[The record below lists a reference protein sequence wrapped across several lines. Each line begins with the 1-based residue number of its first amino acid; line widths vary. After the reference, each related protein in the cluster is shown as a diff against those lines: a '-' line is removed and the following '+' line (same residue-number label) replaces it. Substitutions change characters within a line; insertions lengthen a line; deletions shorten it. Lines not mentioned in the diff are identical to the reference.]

1 MQRLKRILDPND
13 VQPTKNGTKNIA
25 FCFFKTFGSALA
37 LPHVRNGGAGAG
49 AGDGDLSLSLL
60 CLLSRLF

>member
-1 MQRLKRILDPND
+1 M
-13 VQPTKNGTKNIA
+13 QPTKNGTKNIA

-37 LPHVRNGGAGAG
+37 LPHVRNGGVGAG
-49 AGDGDLSLSLL
+49 AKDGDLSLSLL